1 MAKCARCGIGGLGL
15 IRTGYRFS
23 DGKYVCVPCALEL
36 GFEKQGIKNP
46 CAYYRYEDV
55 KDGLQAYWDRRNADA
70 INRRA
75 ARMDIS
81 PTQYEALDNANATE
95 FEFKV
100 FARIC
105 ALLDD
110 EGVDSTPLQVAL
122 GTNGSLLVMKEG
134 TVLIEYKGEPDIKWI
149 RLADEPDK
157 KIRFGQIGRL
167 NGLADRIVELC
178 R

>member
-23 DGKYVCVPCALEL
+23 DGKYVCVPCALDL
-36 GFEKQGIKNP
+36 GFKKSGIKNP
-46 CAYYRYEDV
+46 CIYYRYDDV
-55 KDGLQAYWDRRNADA
+55 KDGLAAYHNKQHQDAVKRRS
-70 INRRA
+70 

-81 PTQYEALDNANATE
+81 PAQYEALDNANATE

-110 EGVDSTPLQVAL
+110 EGVDSAPLQVAL
-122 GTNGSLLVMKEG
+122 GQNGSLFIVNNGKA
-134 TVLIEYKGEPDIKWI
+134 LIEYKGEPDIKWI
-149 RLADEPDK
+149 RLADDPDS
-157 KIRFGQIGRL
+157 KIRFGQLGKL
-167 NGLADRIVELC
+167 NSLADRIVTLF